1 MRQRGR
7 CRGFLSPLGRTL
19 RAPAESVLGG
29 GSWALTAMLTAT
41 SAGERCCRWIVG
53 RLLGAVQSVVEA
65 VDGLAL
71 EAEAYV
77 GVDAGRDADVGVA
90 EEFLDDDEVYAL
102 LQKQGGG

>member
-1 MRQRGR
+1 
-7 CRGFLSPLGRTL
+7 
-19 RAPAESVLGG
+19 
-29 GSWALTAMLTAT
+29 MLTAT
-41 SAGERCCRWIVG
+41 SANERCCRWIVR

-77 GVDAGRDADVGVA
+77 GVDADVGVA
-90 EEFLDDDEVYAL
+90 EEFLADDEVYAL